1 MLFIH
6 SATSRS
12 IFEQMK
18 GRGVRVNNDD
28 DLKAV
33 TPDARTKDHF
43 IIVDAVGV
51 CEQDK
56 TDSACME
63 KKRTVSCEKLLQA
76 VA

>member
-1 MLFIH
+1 MPLGQVLNF
-6 SATSRS
+6 
-12 IFEQMK
+12 FEQMK
-18 GRGVRVNNDD
+18 GRGVRVINDD

-33 TPDARTKDHF
+33 TPDARAKDHF

-56 TDSACME
+56 TDSRPME
-63 KKRTVSCEKLLQA
+63 KKRNVSFEKLLQA